1 MINTRPAKAARTTAW
16 SNHTTSKAPEVLPAR
31 NSRRAFKST
40 LSQAGANGDGIDPLD
55 LVPYHLIKPSDHEHI
70 LSKVTNDEP

>member
-40 LSQAGANGDGIDPLD
+40 LPQAGANGDGIDPLD
-55 LVPYHLIKPSDHEHI
+55 LVPSNHEHA